1 MQLPNENG
9 KNISHKYECHIQ
21 VLIAGTK
28 YKYQMHV
35 PNIYVKYIGKNLNYH
50 IGLKCKMI
58 VYNKRT

>member
-21 VLIAGTK
+21 VLISGTK

-35 PNIYVKYIGKNLNYH
+35 LNVYVKYIGK
-50 IGLKCKMI
+50 I
-58 VYNKRT
+58 